1 MMAIKRSNCFHKSGR
16 KNPCHINSN
25 SFMIAFSIVEIIF
38 SEIPDFDRF
47 GWLSIVAAV
56 MSFTY
61 STIGLSLA
69 IAKVA
74 ETGKIRGSLTG
85 ISIGTGSRTQK
96 IWRSFQ
102 ALGDI
107 AFAYSYSLFLF
118 EIQDTLRSP
127 PSESKTIEEPMAPLS
142 LTSLELTKFTANLI
156 SPSLRNKQQKDSRIA
171 KSLPKK
177 SRSQSRISPL
187 QSESLQV
194 GLEDTFLSS
203 PPQSSRCFFFP
214 SMMWLD
220 SSEL

>member
-127 PSESKTIEEPMAPLS
+127 PSESKTIEEVIYANGAIVIDLVGAYQVHCKPHFAFIEKQAAERFPNS
-142 LTSLELTKFTANLI
+142 EIITKEIKIPIPDFTLAI
-156 SPSLRNKQQKDSRIA
+156 
-171 KSLPKK
+171 
-177 SRSQSRISPL
+177 
-187 QSESLQV
+187 
-194 GLEDTFLSS
+194 
-203 PPQSSRCFFFP
+203 
-214 SMMWLD
+214 
-220 SSEL
+220 